1 MSTLQQKANDMLAL
15 APEFEMCPYTND
27 DDDEVTSVDAS
38 WRCYGS
44 PVTATASFEKID
56 GVWCL
61 DTTTPI
67 SVDVDDDNGE
77 NKSVAGLQEVL
88 EAMQSELKQVFEN
101 F

>member
-1 MSTLQQKANDMLAL
+1 MSTLQQKANDILAL
-15 APEFEMCPYTND
+15 APEFEMCPYTN

-77 NKSVAGLQEVL
+77 DKSVEGLKEVL
-88 EAMQSELKQVFEN
+88 EAMQTELKQVFEN